1 MTISIMIEKRWFMGL
16 FIWII
21 CNFIAADY
29 CSQYCVA
36 AKLLKNVNSWLY
48 IKFVFTA
55 FGHNCDDDEFAS
67 YNQGVA
73 VMEPLNIGK
82 RNS

>member
-1 MTISIMIEKRWFMGL
+1 MENGKAIKRNKPSKEFYSCMQRDD
-16 FIWII
+16 F
-21 CNFIAADY
+21 AKAK
-29 CSQYCVA
+29 CSQVSVA
-36 AKLLKNVNSWLY
+36 VHESFLNS
-48 IKFVFTA
+48 